1 LKTILKGNGT
11 VKLAVSD
18 IFNTM
23 QFSGVS
29 NFAGQYLKVN
39 GGWES
44 RLFKVNFSYRFGN
57 NQVKAARQR
66 KTSQEE
72 ENQRAKSDEGG
83 GVAK

>member
-1 LKTILKGNGT
+1 
-11 VKLAVSD
+11 VSD
-18 IFNTM
+18 IFNSMHWGGTS
-23 QFSGVS
+23 Q
-29 NFAGQYLKVN
+29 FAGQYIRAN

-72 ENQRAKSDEGG
+72 ENQRVNSDGGSGIAK
-83 GVAK
+83 